1 MLCPRCDFENT
12 ETSTY
17 CIQCGTPLPIST
29 PYSHLQRENSLPPTL
44 PMEYSTS
51 PSTNYGLQSEMFQH
65 QKISE
70 PRSRITVLRVI
81 RGILYFMAA
90 FIAAFGV
97 VGTFNAL
104 FGTSN
109 LFEGLAIFFGFGLL
123 VGSVVIFLFMRHRA
137 PRLRWAQFIW
147 SSLAATAGM
156 VMAFILAFALT
167 ANGPFSELSF
177 WIIVLLYGFVLAA
190 ICLW

>member
-1 MLCPRCDFENT
+1 
-12 ETSTY
+12 
-17 CIQCGTPLPIST
+17 
-29 PYSHLQRENSLPPTL
+29 
-44 PMEYSTS
+44 
-51 PSTNYGLQSEMFQH
+51 MFQH

-97 VGTFNAL
+97 VGTFSAL

-156 VMAFILAFALT
+156 VMAFILAFALA
-167 ANGPFSELSF
+167 ANPDLSF
-177 WIIVLLYGFVLAA
+177 GFIILLYGFVLAA